1 MALVPVL
8 EFLGQNIV
16 GLLLDVGNK
25 KYYNMKIKMNSF
37 SRKLVLFLVI
47 LFTQSSLG
55 TNAAL
60 KDFSNVSTKSLSQN
74 GYYKLP
80 DGLMIQWGYATAS
93 TEYKTVYMST
103 SFYDENYAI
112 IVNPIINGTTY
123 VVIVANVRAKYKSY
137 FQTVGRAAGISSIGL
152 STEPLYWIAIGRWK

>member
-1 MALVPVL
+1 M
-8 EFLGQNIV
+8 
-16 GLLLDVGNK
+16 
-25 KYYNMKIKMNSF
+25 
-37 SRKLVLFLVI
+37 
-47 LFTQSSLG
+47 

>member
-1 MALVPVL
+1 
-8 EFLGQNIV
+8 
-16 GLLLDVGNK
+16 
-25 KYYNMKIKMNSF
+25 MNDF
-37 SRKLVLFLVI
+37 SRKIVVALIVIFL
-47 LFTQSSLG
+47 QSSLG

-60 KDFSNVSTKSLSQN
+60 KDFSNVTTKSLSQN

-93 TEYKTVYMST
+93 TEYKTVYMPT

-137 FQTVGRAAGISSIGL
+137 FQTVGRAAGISAIGL